1 MSEPMRCPRC
11 FRTVEPGAK
20 FCTTCGHN
28 FSEEP
33 AAPPRPLERRPE
45 PSDAPRRGSAVWLV
59 VVLILAV
66 LFMVLSLFDSGV
78 VWRQVVSKLEITD
91 EGFLRFLFPGDDT
104 FEAVSTTLWGQM
116 RFGFPA
122 ILLAVFPILACI
134 FHYFRKKIPAVI
146 FCVLGLAGPVLGI
159 YTFLRFGVWIL
170 LGWSLTAAAVL
181 LFLIGALSRKT
192 AKGCG
197 IAIIIIGVLCMA
209 LSFCLSFCGLHYY
222 PASNPDDYEVEVYW
236 NEGDNWDISSET
248 THRYGVK
255 RTRSTF
261 AVPLFITG
269 RTMDHDA
276 YFSYS
281 TGTACTRF
289 PLSRGLLCIVLGLGC
304 LGGAI
309 WEKKDLV
316 KSGEYPPYPAY
327 KIPTNRSMWKML
339 LLGFITCGIYPAI
352 ISFYMHEDIN
362 LIASPHDG
370 RRTMH
375 PFAALMLGY
384 ITCGI
389 YYLVWW
395 HKLCNRIGDELDR
408 RRQNYQFSASAFW
421 LWNILG
427 SLILVGPLVFLH
439 KYCTAMNCLADDYNR
454 HG

>member
-1 MSEPMRCPRC
+1 MSEPCIRC
-11 FRTVEPGAK
+11 G
-20 FCTTCGHN
+20 
-28 FSEEP
+28 EP
-33 AAPPRPLERRPE
+33 ASRELRALQVRTLPIRSLAGEKRVQALGEEVTAHVCEACAAKQLNFLKDVRGAVRKKVLVFGGVLAGGIIITALTLLLNRER
-45 PSDAPRRGSAVWLV
+45 
-59 VVLILAV
+59 
-66 LFMVLSLFDSGV
+66 
-78 VWRQVVSKLEITD
+78 
-91 EGFLRFLFPGDDT
+91 
-104 FEAVSTTLWGQM
+104 
-116 RFGFPA
+116 
-122 ILLAVFPILACI
+122 ILLMPGIG
-134 FHYFRKKIPAVI
+134 AVI
-146 FCVLGLAGPVLGI
+146 CGVLGRAGPVRGI